1 MKKFLLLLLAS
12 TGVSGLRPTPA
23 PSVSPPARIKYS
35 PPPLFSKMD
44 EVPYPVRRTPPSG
57 RSQRVDFDD
66 DKKVVNVGSEGRIDQ
81 KLNITNFSFE
91 KKYENSSL
99 TTSEDVKMTG
109 DIKIH
114 VPFRGE
120 KTARITFSNHSH
132 IDLDDDFRCDGPLD
146 IGQNTTIKNGTIISG
161 GATTVL
167 TPAVIES
174 TLVITSGSVFT
185 VNGNSSV
192 TLNNMNL
199 SGIITV
205 TTQASVILTGTTQ
218 VSNLDVFTVTS
229 QGSVTAAPGPLAS
242 DVLIYYRRRL
252 QFTPAYWA
260 GDCIYEQS
268 SLVMGAGHMYCNAV
282 NSGVIIPTGGVLTF
296 SSLTLT
302 PESII
307 DLGADPT
314 NIITVQED
322 IMLNGTLRLSNT
334 TRDGQVLIESF
345 FGKIYGSFAK
355 GGENLVITNTTV
367 VYKSPVPPVAAS
379 HARLIYILVPSII
392 GGVVLFVVAGVA
404 LLRLRTRRKYLEEG
418 VYYSST
424 NPLLNV

>member
-1 MKKFLLLLLAS
+1 MKKILLLTLAFIS
-12 TGVSGLRPTPA
+12 GVSGLRPTPA
-23 PSVSPPARIKYS
+23 PSAAPPARI
-35 PPPLFSKMD
+35 PPPQIRSPRD
-44 EVPYPVRRTPPSG
+44 DGEVPYPVRRAPPSG

-66 DKKVVNVGSEGRIDQ
+66 EKKVVKVGNKGRIDQ

-91 KKYENSSL
+91 KTYDNSSL
-99 TTSEDVKMTG
+99 TTNEDVKMTG
-109 DIKIH
+109 KIKIH
-114 VPFRGE
+114 VPFKGE
-120 KTARITFSNHSH
+120 KTAKISFS
-132 IDLDDDFRCDGPLD
+132 DDTDVELDDFHCDGPLD
-146 IGQNTTIKNGTIISG
+146 IGQNTIIKNGTIISG

-167 TPAVIES
+167 TPAVIGS

-199 SGIITV
+199 SGIITI
-205 TTQASVILTGTTQ
+205 TTQASAIFTGTTQ
-218 VSNLDVFTVTS
+218 VLNLNVFTVTS
-229 QGSVTAAPGPLAS
+229 QGSVTAAPGPLAT
-242 DVLIYYRRRL
+242 DVLIYYRRHL

-268 SLVMGAGHMYCNAV
+268 SLVMGSGHMYCNAV
-282 NSGVIIPTGGVLTF
+282 NSGIIIPTGGVLTF

-322 IMLNGTLRLSNT
+322 IMLNGTLRLSNS

-345 FGKIYGSFAK
+345 FGQIYGSFAK
-355 GGENLVITNTTV
+355 GGENLVISNTTV
-367 VYKSPVPPVAAS
+367 VYKSPVVPSATS

-392 GGVVLFVVAGVA
+392 GGVVLLVVAGIA
-404 LLRLRTRRKYLEEG
+404 IRNHRLKEKHEEI
-418 VYYSST
+418 YYSSA